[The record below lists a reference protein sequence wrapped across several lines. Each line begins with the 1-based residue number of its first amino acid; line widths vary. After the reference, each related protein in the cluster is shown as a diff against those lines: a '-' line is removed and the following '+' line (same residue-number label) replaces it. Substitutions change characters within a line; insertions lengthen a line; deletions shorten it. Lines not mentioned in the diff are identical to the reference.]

1 MDFGKSSRGG
11 IKGSGAFT
19 RPHGEYTHAL
29 QWLVMAYRFKK
40 SSTKVADLYANS
52 VKYISNKDSIVRN
65 NRSRKI
71 YIWNFLVD
79 CFPGPEEFETHITCE
94 TFRCPQIVTDRL
106 VWLPPHSWL
115 GAFISATSEL
125 GLRREFP
132 HPNLVTT
139 NAAVRRATL
148 PTWSSFRLGSLFSCS
163 PFDSVN

>member
-40 SSTKVADLYANS
+40 SSTKVADLYTNS

-125 GLRREFP
+125 GLRHGVPASEPRYNKRGRAKGNIAYMEF
-132 HPNLVTT
+132 VQTGIT
-139 NAAVRRATL
+139 I
-148 PTWSSFRLGSLFSCS
+148 FLFA
-163 PFDSVN
+163 F